1 MRNPAAPTA
10 RRTRRRLRLPR
21 IELLLGGGVVAAIIL
36 CALLAPV
43 IAPFDPNEQQLIFA
57 GGALV
62 RPPYPPGTQG
72 MILGSDSLGRDLL
85 SRLIYGARYTL
96 AFCGVSA
103 LLRVAIAA
111 SLGMLAGWYAGA
123 GRAVDVLGG
132 AFSAVPSLFFAIIPL
147 ALVSRLGSNQLNALA
162 FVLIFALTGWAEAAV
177 RTRVAVQALRGAPFV
192 ESAYAIGLRPR
203 EVLWRHVRPNLRD
216 LLLIEAAYAMAAVL
230 LLTAELGFLNIFV
243 GGAERE
249 ALGGV
254 VNVDPLFAEWGGLL
268 AKGLRER
275 SRGPWLFLAPTLVF
289 TASILAFNLLAEGL
303 RRRR

>member
-1 MRNPAAPTA
+1 MRNRPAAPTA
-10 RRTRRRLRLPR
+10 RPRRRLRAPR
-21 IELLLGGGVVAAIIL
+21 PELLVGGGVVAAIAL
-36 CALLAPV
+36 CALLAPL
-43 IAPFDPNEQQLIFA
+43 IAPFDPNEQQLIFE
-57 GGALV
+57 GGTLV

-72 MILGSDSLGRDLL
+72 MLLGSDSLGRDLL
-85 SRLIYGARYTL
+85 SRLIFGARYTL
-96 AFCGVSA
+96 IFCGVSA

-111 SLGMLAGWYAGA
+111 LLGMLAGWYGWA
-123 GRAVDVLGG
+123 GRALDVLGG

-147 ALVSRLGSNQLNALA
+147 ALVSRLGSNQLSAGA

-177 RTRVAVQALRGAPFV
+177 RTRVAVRAMAGAPFV
-192 ESAYAIGLRPR
+192 EAAYAVGLRPR

-230 LLTAELGFLNIFV
+230 LLTAELGFLNIFI

-249 ALGGV
+249 TVGSLV
-254 VNVDPLFAEWGGLL
+254 SVDPLFAEWGGLL

-275 SRGPWLFLAPTLVF
+275 GRGPWLFLAPTLAF